1 MMTEF
6 TPKTRAEILARVEL
20 GMSLSEAA
28 RAVGVP
34 PATARGWLFRGRK
47 AEAGAY
53 REFAD
58 AVGKA
63 RADADRVDPARQVPR
78 RKARAE
84 ADRVDPASQVSL
96 RQLVRAG
103 SIRAARCYW
112 GMLKAPARGLRR
124 TWARRAAP
132 GE

>member
-1 MMTEF
+1 MTEF

-63 RADADRVDPARQVPR
+63 RADADRARRVPLG
-78 RKARAE
+78 KARAE

-112 GMLKAPARGLRR
+112 GMLKTPARGLRR
-124 TWARRAAP
+124 ICARRTSNPSPPAS
-132 GE
+132 

>member
-1 MMTEF
+1 MTEF

-63 RADADRVDPARQVPR
+63 RA
-78 RKARAE
+78 E

-124 TWARRAAP
+124 IWARRTSNPSPPAS
-132 GE
+132 